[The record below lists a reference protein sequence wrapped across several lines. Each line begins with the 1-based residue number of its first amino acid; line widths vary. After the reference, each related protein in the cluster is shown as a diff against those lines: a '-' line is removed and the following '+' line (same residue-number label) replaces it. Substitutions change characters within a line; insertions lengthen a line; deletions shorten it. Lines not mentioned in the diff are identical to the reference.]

1 MQIAT
6 ALMHRPDALVLD
18 EPFSGLDPLA
28 VDTMV
33 SLLRDEAAGVPVLFS
48 SHQLELVESLCD
60 DLVILSHGR
69 LVAAGAV
76 ADLRGQQTDRYRVVL
91 AGHADAR
98 LLRRLPELTVVD
110 VDGSTALVE
119 IDGAPEKVLEV
130 IQRGAPVAEFARVVR
145 PLAQIYREVVR

>member
-1 MQIAT
+1 MDDARRVVREGYDRIA
-6 ALMHRPDALVLD
+6 HRYEAWGDHGGVRRRYV
-18 EPFSGLDPLA
+18 G
-28 VDTMV
+28 
-33 SLLRDEAAGVPVLFS
+33 LLRDAVPTGARV
-48 SHQLELVESLCD
+48 V
-60 DLVILSHGR
+60 DLGCGTGKHGTT
-69 LVAAGAV
+69 L
-76 ADLRGQQTDRYRVVL
+76 LTDRYRVVL

-130 IQRGAPVAEFARVVR
+130 IQRSAPVAEFARVVR